1 MKQLKTFL
9 MEELD
14 NIFESNEVSFL
25 LLDFESAMTYFNE
38 HKTFEKKK
46 IIEMGLT
53 ADIIKQLYEWYD
65 EYQLPCPIVAN
76 YERKPGNFVFRRWVG
91 KYSDELP
98 IELYKKYGPYQGL
111 HNTRLKEDGKYFPS
125 AEDYEYII
133 AYSHNKNNNDIPD
146 PENIELVTS
155 KQLESNSKLE
165 QIMLYYAQNENSCKM
180 LSYSLKNISSNLY
193 KLPNVKTTTS
203 EWKKLGNYK
212 KEPNKT
218 PKTDIISDDNKYRIS
233 VKKCKDGSQ
242 LMSGGECE
250 SRATLLSCIDY
261 LKSDAD
267 KKLLIDLCNL
277 EWKIPSKTGKTAKE
291 RRASGDEEILSI
303 DKNNKHKTEILNS
316 IVENPVNI
324 EFKKA
329 VMYEAATGEKK
340 FGANSPATANY
351 ILVWDDLNQNNNH
364 LYNIKDYIESKVN
377 SAKFNIGF
385 KTAKDVGIA
394 MRIAIK

>member
-9 MEELD
+9 LEELD

-25 LLDFESAMTYFNE
+25 LLDFESAMAYFNE
-38 HKTFEKKK
+38 HKTFENKK
-46 IIEMGLT
+46 IIQMGLT
-53 ADIIKQLYEWYD
+53 ADIIKQLYKWYD
-65 EYQLPCPIVAN
+65 ENQLPCPIVAN
-76 YERKPGNFVFRRWVG
+76 YKRKPGNFVFRRWVG

-98 IELYKKYGPYQGL
+98 IELYKNFGPYQGL
-111 HNTRLKEDGKYFPS
+111 HNTKLKEDGKYFPS

-133 AYSHNKNNNDIPD
+133 AYSHNKNNNNIPD

-165 QIMLYYAQNENSCKM
+165 QLMLYYAQNENSCEM

-218 PKTDIISDDNKYRIS
+218 PKTDIISTDNNYRIS
-233 VKKCKDGSQ
+233 VKKFKNGSQ

-261 LKSDAD
+261 LKSDND
-267 KKLLIDLCNL
+267 KKLLIDLCKS

-291 RRASGDEEILSI
+291 RRAKGDEEILSI
-303 DKNNKHKTEILNS
+303 NKDNKHMTEILNS
-316 IVENPVNI
+316 IIENPINI

-340 FGANSPATANY
+340 FGINSPATANY
-351 ILVWDDLNQNNNH
+351 ILVWDELSSNNNH
-364 LYNIKDYIESKVN
+364 LYNIKDYIDKKVN
-377 SAKFNIGF
+377 NATFNIGF
-385 KTAKDVGIA
+385 KTAKDIGIA
-394 MRIAIK
+394 MRIAVK

>member
-1 MKQLKTFL
+1 
-9 MEELD
+9 MEELN

-38 HKTFEKKK
+38 HKTFENKK

-76 YERKPGNFVFRRWVG
+76 YKRKPGNFVFRRWVG

-98 IELYKKYGPYQGL
+98 IELYKNFGPYQGL

-133 AYSHNKNNNDIPD
+133 AYSHNKNNIDISD

-165 QIMLYYAQNENSCKM
+165 QLMLYYAQNEDSCKM
-180 LSYSLKNISSNLY
+180 LSEVLSNINSKLY

-218 PKTDIISDDNKYRIS
+218 PKTDIISSDSKYRIS
-233 VKKCKDGSQ
+233 VKKAKHGSQ

-250 SRATLLSCIDY
+250 SRATLLSCID
-261 LKSDAD
+261 LLNNDND
-267 KKLLIDLCNL
+267 KKTLIELCGL
-277 EWKIPSKTGKTAKE
+277 DWKIPTKTGKTAGD
-291 RRASGDEEILSI
+291 RRKSGDKEILSI
-303 DKNNKHKTEILNS
+303 DKDNKHMTEMLNS
-316 IVENPVNI
+316 IIENPANI

-340 FGANSPATANY
+340 FGTGSDAVANY
-351 ILVWDDLNQNNNH
+351 ILVWDDLNKSNNH
-364 LYNIKDYIESKVN
+364 LYSIENYIDLKVN
-377 SAKFNIGF
+377 NATFNIGF
-385 KTAKDVGIA
+385 KTAKDIGIA
-394 MRIAIK
+394 MRITVK